1 MPAKTVLPMYAE
13 ELRRNVQ
20 DRLSRIEGQVRGV
33 ARMVEAQRP
42 CAEVL
47 SQLASIEAALRGA
60 SKVVLRNYLERCA
73 SDAIRSGDTAIYD
86 ELVETLYRFMK

>member
-1 MPAKTVLPMYAE
+1 MPKTVLPMYAD

-20 DRLSRIEGQVRGV
+20 DRLSRIEGQVGGV
-33 ARMVEAQRP
+33 ARMVEDQRP

-47 SQLASIEAALRGA
+47 AQLASIEAALRGA